1 MITRCLTI
9 IGLIAALSISSGCGG
24 GRAAQKGTMVD
35 KNWGKSLEAAKFNQ
49 RLNPQA
55 SKNLNPVVGL
65 DGQAAENILQRY
77 NDDSEG
83 GPAEETYNLNLGNID
98 SIGKK

>member
-35 KNWGKSLEAAKFNQ
+35 KNWGKSLEAIKFNQ
-49 RLNPQA
+49 TLNPQA
-55 SKNLNPVVGL
+55 SKNLKPVVGL
-65 DGQAAENILQRY
+65 NGQAADNLLLRY
-77 NDDSEG
+77 IDDFEE
-83 GPAEETYNLNLGNID
+83 GPAEKSYNLNLGNVD
-98 SIGKK
+98 SIGQK